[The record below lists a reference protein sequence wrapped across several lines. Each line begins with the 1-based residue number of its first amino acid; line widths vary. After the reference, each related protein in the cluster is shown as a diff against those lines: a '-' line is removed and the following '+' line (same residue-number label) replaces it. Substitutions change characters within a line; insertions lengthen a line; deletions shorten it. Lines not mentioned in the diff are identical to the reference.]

1 MNGAAATTLA
11 ADLCEPTPAV
21 SGLNPDHGNSTG
33 GQVVKVLGSGLAFP
47 RSVKFGTVDATTF
60 RADSDSQITAV
71 APAGT
76 AGTIVNVAVTTMG
89 GTSVAGAGNQYTFFG
104 PGPWEFAGGVLASGP
119 IISLMDMATSMAIWM
134 KLGRFRP
141 QATLDLRVDYL
152 RPATP
157 RQRIVGR
164 GECYGLT
171 KSIAFVRGTAH
182 DGDPDDLVAHVTGT
196 FISTE

>member
-1 MNGAAATTLA
+1 VSRFDFTQGFDPETFTHMVRRVGHGGALGIHYVAHGEDWVELGL
-11 ADLCEPTPAV
+11 DYQEKLVGV
-21 SGLNPDHGNSTG
+21 SETG
-33 GQVVKVLGSGLAFP
+33 V
-47 RSVKFGTVDATTF
+47 
-60 RADSDSQITAV
+60 I
-71 APAGT
+71 
-76 AGTIVNVAVTTMG
+76 
-89 GTSVAGAGNQYTFFG
+89 
-104 PGPWEFAGGVLASGP
+104 ASGP

-157 RQRIVGR
+157 GQRIVGR

-171 KSIAFVRGTAH
+171 KSIAFVRGAAH
-182 DGDPDDLVAHVTGT
+182 DGDAADPVAHVTGT